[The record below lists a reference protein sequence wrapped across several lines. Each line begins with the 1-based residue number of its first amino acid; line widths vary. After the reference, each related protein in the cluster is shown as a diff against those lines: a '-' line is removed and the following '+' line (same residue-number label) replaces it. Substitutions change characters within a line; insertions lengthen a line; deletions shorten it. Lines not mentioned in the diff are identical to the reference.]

1 MRPFVSFALLLA
13 LVAVTAGKDGD
24 DASAADRDLLDIFRK
39 RTISDDDRAQIA
51 ALIRQLDDDE
61 FDTRETAQ
69 EKLIQFGRK
78 AFPALRQ
85 AVESPSQE
93 VRSRAQ
99 RCLAK
104 TQDDLDIEK
113 LRIAL
118 EVLAVNRP
126 PGMIAAL
133 LGYLPDADDEQLQ
146 QDILR
151 TLIATSARGG
161 PDLKAFAP
169 ALRDPNALR
178 RQVAVTCLA
187 RSPRADDRAL
197 VRKLFDDADPTVR
210 WHAAE
215 SLLRGGDRSGVPTLL
230 ALLEDGPPD
239 LALSVEEVLQSL
251 AGPAVTNE
259 SLDVDRKE
267 ARKKCRAAWEAWW
280 KANQDQIDLARWNAG
295 PRLSGLTVICEA
307 ADPEGV
313 SRVWECTRNGT
324 PRWKIPVR
332 NPICVEM
339 LPQGRLLVA
348 DCVREG
354 QVVEYDR
361 QGRVLWSY
369 RVASP
374 VSCQRLPNG
383 NTFIAT
389 QIHLLEV
396 SRAGRQVLNLRFA
409 KHIHWARVMPNGNIA
424 YLHSNGL
431 LCVLTK
437 EGKQL
442 KAIRVGDVQ
451 AWGSFEIVGD
461 NHFLVC
467 QYSANKVVELD
478 GDGKVVWSVEVR
490 APTCAVRIPGGHTL
504 VSAGEEHRVIEFN
517 ADGKRV
523 WEQETQGRP
532 YGIVRR

>member
-1 MRPFVSFALLLA
+1 MRTFVSIALLLA
-13 LVAVTAGKDGD
+13 LVAATAGKDGD
-24 DASAADRDLLDIFRK
+24 DVPAADRDLLDIFRK
-39 RTISDDDRAQIA
+39 RTISDDDRARIA
-51 ALIRQLDDDE
+51 ALLRQLDDDE
-61 FDTRETAQ
+61 FETREAAQ

-78 AFPALRQ
+78 AFPALRK
-85 AVESPSQE
+85 AAESASQE

-118 EVLAVNRP
+118 EVLKVNRP
-126 PGMIAAL
+126 PGTIAAL
-133 LGYLPDADDEQLQ
+133 LGYLPDADDEQIQ
-146 QDILR
+146 QEILH
-151 TLIATSARGG
+151 TLFALSARGG
-161 PDLKAFAP
+161 PELKAFAP
-169 ALRDPNALR
+169 ALRDPNPLR

-187 RSPRADDRAL
+187 RSPSADDRAP
-197 VRKLFDDADPTVR
+197 VRKLFDDADPSVR
-210 WHAAE
+210 CHAAE
-215 SLLRGGDRSGVPTLL
+215 SLLRGGDASGVPTLL
-230 ALLEDGPPD
+230 ALLEEGPAD

-251 AGPAVTNE
+251 AGPSVTNE
-259 SLDVDRKE
+259 PLDVDRKE
-267 ARKKCRAAWEAWW
+267 ARQKCRAAWETWW
-280 KANQDQIDLARWNAG
+280 KANQDKIDLARWSAR
-295 PRLSGLTVICEA
+295 PPLLGLTVICEA

-313 SRVWECTRNGT
+313 SRVWECARNGT
-324 PRWKIPVR
+324 LRWKIPVR
-332 NPICVEM
+332 NPICVEVM
-339 LPQGRLLVA
+339 PQGRLLVA

-389 QIHLLEV
+389 QTHLLEV

-409 KHIHWARVMPNGNIA
+409 KHVHWSRVMPNGNIA

-431 LCVLTK
+431 LCVITK

-442 KAIRVGDVQ
+442 KAIHAGDVR
-451 AWGSFEIVGD
+451 AWGSFEILGD

-478 GDGKVVWSVEVR
+478 GDGKVLWSVQVR
-490 APTCAVRIPGGHTL
+490 GPTCAVRVPGGHTL
-504 VSAGEEHRVIEFN
+504 VSAGEQHRVIEFN
-517 ADGKRV
+517 ADGKKV